1 MHNSVAYFFNI
12 NDMLKTIG
20 GFEKGLWDGAHGGRI
35 ESKIDDMVEGM
46 TRNGGVPVCCVQ
58 AQGW

>member
-1 MHNSVAYFFNI
+1 MHNSVAYFFDI
-12 NDMLKTIG
+12 DDMSKTIR
-20 GFEKGLWDGAHGGRI
+20 GFEKGLWDGVCGGHI

-46 TRNGGVPVCCVQ
+46 GRNGGVPACCVQ